1 MYTNTSC
8 TIYAKTDSGYDTI
21 HISDCYWQEIKV
33 YEVKKYGA
41 ELADSVKIIIPKYAL
56 GDYLDVTV
64 EGFDWKIPE
73 GSYIIEGSPEITIT
87 DDISPLIEAG
97 NIFAVHSVTNNL
109 RGSEEI
115 QHITI
120 LAR

>member
-1 MYTNTSC
+1 MYTNTNC
-8 TIYAKTDSGYDTI
+8 TIYTKTDSGYDTI
-21 HISDCYWQEIKV
+21 HISACYWQEIKAV
-33 YEVKKYGA
+33 DIKKYGA

-56 GDYLDVTV
+56 GGYPT
-64 EGFDWKIPE
+64 EWNIPE
-73 GSYIIEGSPEITIT
+73 GSYIIEGSPVIAIT
-87 DDISPLIEAG
+87 DDISPLIVSG
-97 NIFAVHSVTNNL
+97 NVFAVHSVTNNL

>member
-8 TIYAKTDSGYDTI
+8 TIYAKNENGYDTI
-21 HISDCYWQEIKV
+21 HISDCYWQEIKA

-56 GDYLDVTV
+56 CDYLT
-64 EGFDWKIPE
+64 GWKIPE

-97 NIFAVHSVTNNL
+97 NVFAVHSVTNNL

>member
-1 MYTNTSC
+1 MYTNTDC

-21 HISDCYWQEIKV
+21 HISACYWQEIKAV
-33 YEVKKYGA
+33 DIKKYGA

-56 GDYLDVTV
+56 GGYPT
-64 EGFDWKIPE
+64 EWNIPE
-73 GSYIIEGSPEITIT
+73 GSYIIEGSPEIAIT

-97 NIFAVHSVTNNL
+97 NVFAVHSVTNNL